1 VANRYGAVLS
11 VAGAPRLLASSVL
24 ARMPLGMS
32 SLAILLLVR
41 QHTGSFGAAGFIVGV
56 FAISQ
61 ALASPVLGALV
72 DRWGQRRVLLPS
84 AAAQSALLVVMV
96 VAAEAEVPLGLLAV
110 LAAVAGALLP
120 PVGACM
126 RVLWADIVPDPAER
140 EAAYSL
146 DAVTQETIWTV
157 GPLAVGATVALVS
170 PAAAVLGIAAVTL
183 AGTLAFATAPLP
195 SRRRGSPGARA
206 PGQAL
211 RRAGLRSILVTATL
225 MGVGIGAVEVGLPAL
240 AFHTGSPGS
249 AGVILAVWSIGS
261 LAGGLAYGARTWTRP
276 PAERYPRLL
285 AMIAVVTA
293 PLLLA
298 RSVEVAV
305 ALSFFAGLG
314 FAPTM
319 ACQMGL
325 VGMLAP
331 EGTVTE
337 AFTWSTAAIG
347 GGIALG
353 AAVSGSLVEAVG
365 VVAPFVLGCAGAA
378 TAAAIAFSDRARFAR
393 RARAHPLE
401 SPAGD

>member
-1 VANRYGAVLS
+1 
-11 VAGAPRLLASSVL
+11 
-24 ARMPLGMS
+24 MPLGMS

-84 AAAQSALLVVMV
+84 AAVQSGLLVLLV
-96 VAAEAEVPLGLLAV
+96 VAAEAEVPLGALAL
-110 LAAVAGALLP
+110 LAAVAGGLLP

-126 RVLWADIVPDPAER
+126 RALWSDIVPDPVRR

-170 PAAAVLGIAAVTL
+170 PAAALLGIAAVTL

-195 SRRRGSPGARA
+195 SSRRGSPAAGA

-211 RRAGLRSILVTATL
+211 RSPGLRNILVTAIL
-225 MGVGIGAVEVGLPAL
+225 MGIGIGAVEVGLPAL

-249 AGVILAVWSIGS
+249 AGVMLAVWSAGS
-261 LAGGLAYGARTWTRP
+261 LVGGLAYGARRWTRP
-276 PAERYPRLL
+276 PEERYPRLL

-293 PLLLA
+293 PLLFA

-305 ALSFFAGLG
+305 VLSFFAGLG

-319 ACQMGL
+319 ACQMGM
-325 VGMLAP
+325 VGTLAS

-347 GGIALG
+347 GGIAIG
-353 AAVSGSLVEAVG
+353 AAVCGSLVETVG
-365 VVAPFVLGCAGAA
+365 VVAPFVLGCAGAM
-378 TAAAIAFSDRARFAR
+378 TAAAIAFRGRARSVR
-393 RARAHPLE
+393 RAPEHPLE
-401 SPAGD
+401 SPAAD